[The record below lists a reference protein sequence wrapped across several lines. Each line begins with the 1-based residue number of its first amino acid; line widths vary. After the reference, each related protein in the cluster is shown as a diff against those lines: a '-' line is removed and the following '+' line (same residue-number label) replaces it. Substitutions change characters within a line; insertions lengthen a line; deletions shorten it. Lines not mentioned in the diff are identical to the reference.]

1 MYPARCIAELL
12 QQSAFYSSLTD
23 VQRDRISADLSYREL
38 EVGAHACTRGLL
50 AAHWIGVAS
59 GVIKIANVSRDGR
72 PTTLTNFSAGCW
84 FGEGSLLK
92 GGAWPYDAVAVEGSA
107 IALMPLATFDWLL
120 ASSFSFNRFLLDQ
133 LNARLGQFVERCEHI
148 RLHDIDRHVAHC
160 LAELVDP
167 RFNPRVQGTIA
178 MSQESLARLAGV
190 SRSVVNRVLQQLERD
205 GLVEVAYGS
214 ITLLDVDG
222 LRRFSDE

>member
-1 MYPARCIAELL
+1 MYAARCTAVLL
-12 QQSAFYSSLTD
+12 QQSPFYSALTE
-23 VQRDRISADLSYREL
+23 VQRERVSADLSYREL
-38 EVGAHACTRGLL
+38 EPGAHACARGMP
-50 AAHWIGVAS
+50 ASHWIGVAT

-92 GGAWPYDAVAVEGSA
+92 GGTWPYDAVAVEGST

-167 RFNPRVQGTIA
+167 RLNPRAPGKIA
-178 MSQESLARLAGV
+178 MSQESLARLAGA
-190 SRSVVNRVLQQLERD
+190 SRSVVNRVLQRLERD
-205 GLVEVAYGS
+205 GLVEAAYGS

-222 LRRFSDE
+222 LRRFSDD